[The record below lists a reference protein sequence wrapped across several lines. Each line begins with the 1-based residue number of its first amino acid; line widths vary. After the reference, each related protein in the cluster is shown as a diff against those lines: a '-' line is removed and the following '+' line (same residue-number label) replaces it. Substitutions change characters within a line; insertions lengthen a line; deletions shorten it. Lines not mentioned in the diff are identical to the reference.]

1 MTSRHDPAADR
12 RARLIGDAAAGLSQL
27 VLTSGAGI
35 TELAAELHAAIV
47 RGPLVSAAHLVPDA
61 IAAPLPY
68 RMVAQSLSLLARLAS
83 AFPRRGDDGVAPDHW
98 RRFVSAL
105 NGVVG
110 DKLAEWNNPLAI
122 PMRLRDGEGAAL
134 DAADWRAAARTG
146 AVLFVHGLCT
156 SELEWHTPSH
166 RALAS
171 DLQAAGYSV
180 GWLRYNSGRAVADNG
195 ADLADLLE
203 AQGGQDEPA
212 PALIL
217 IGHSMGG
224 LVVRSACH
232 WAAQRRHTWLRD
244 LTHAAYLGTP
254 HHGAPLERAGDAAN
268 ALLGRTAYSAPFMR
282 LGDIRS
288 RGIKDL
294 RFGCIAPDADD
305 RRSIVPL
312 PGHVR
317 HLLVAAALQPPAG
330 SSWIGDGLVP
340 VHSALGQ
347 HPDGTPSLAAAQ
359 LEREL
364 LSPLGHIALMSDP
377 RTCAVLRAWL
387 ALSSPQGHE
396 DTKGFV

>member
-1 MTSRHDPAADR
+1 MMSSHSPAADQ

-27 VLTSGAGI
+27 VLRSGEGI

-47 RGPLVSAAHLVPDA
+47 RGALMFAAPVVPDS

-68 RMVAQSLSLLARLAS
+68 RIVARSFSGLAGLAS
-83 AFPRRGDDGVAPDHW
+83 ALPRGGDDAVAPEPW

-110 DKLAEWNNPLAI
+110 DKLAEWNNALAI
-122 PMRLRDGEGAAL
+122 PMRVCDADGAAL

-146 AVLFVHGLCT
+146 AVLFVHGLCA

-166 RALAS
+166 RALVS
-171 DLQAAGYSV
+171 DLEAAGYGV
-180 GWLRYNSGRAVADNG
+180 GWLRYNSGRAIADNG
-195 ADLADLLE
+195 GELADLLE
-203 AQGGQDEPA
+203 AQFGHDEPA
-212 PALIL
+212 PELVL

-224 LVVRSACH
+224 LVVRSACQ
-232 WAAQRRHTWLRD
+232 WAAVRNHTWLRR
-244 LTHAAYLGTP
+244 LTHAAYLGAP
-254 HHGAPLERAGDAAN
+254 HHGAPFERAGNVAN
-268 ALLGRTAYSAPFMR
+268 AVLGRTAYSAPFMR
-282 LGDIRS
+282 LGNIRS

-294 RFGCIAPDADD
+294 RFGCIAPDADG
-305 RRSIVPL
+305 RRSSVPL

-317 HLLVAAALQPPAG
+317 HLLVAASLKPPAG
-330 SSWIGDGLVP
+330 ATWIGDGLVP

-347 HPDGTPSLAAAQ
+347 HLDSALSLTAPQ
-359 LEREL
+359 LQREH
-364 LSPLGHIALMSDP
+364 LSALGHVALMSDQ

-387 ALSSPQGHE
+387 ELSPQRHN

>member
-1 MTSRHDPAADR
+1 MTIRHNPAPEP

-27 VLTSGAGI
+27 VLSGGAGI
-35 TELAAELHAAIV
+35 SQLAAELHAAIV
-47 RGPLVSAAHLVPDA
+47 RGPVLSAAHLVPDA

-68 RMVAQSLSLLARLAS
+68 RLVTQSFSLLARLAS
-83 AFPRRGDDGVAPDHW
+83 AFPRGSDDAVAPDHW
-98 RRFVSAL
+98 RRFVCAL

-110 DKLAEWNNPLAI
+110 DRLAEWNNPLAI
-122 PMRLRDGEGAAL
+122 PMRIRDADGAAL

-171 DLQAAGYSV
+171 ELQAAGYST
-180 GWLRYNSGRAVADNG
+180 GWLRYNSGRAVAENG
-195 ADLADLLE
+195 AELADLLE
-203 AQGGQDEPA
+203 AQGGQDAAA

-232 WAAQRRHTWLRD
+232 WAALRRYTWLRC

-254 HHGAPLERAGDAAN
+254 HQGAPLERAGDAAN
-268 ALLGRTAYSAPFMR
+268 SLLGCTAYSAPFMR

-294 RFGCIAPDADD
+294 RFGRIAPDADCGD
-305 RRSIVPL
+305 SSRPL
-312 PGHVR
+312 AGHVR
-317 HLLVAAALQPPAG
+317 HLLVAASLQPPAG
-330 SSWIGDGLVP
+330 ASWIGDGLVP

-347 HPDGTPSLAAAQ
+347 HPDGTPSLAAARLQ
-359 LEREL
+359 REI

-377 RTCAVLRAWL
+377 RTCALLRAWL
-387 ALSSPQGHE
+387 ALSSSRRHE
-396 DTKGFV
+396 DTAGFV